1 MIFLTSDT
9 SHSKPLSKALPDR
22 VFRNITLGD
31 LSTEVAKKY
40 VLSHLNQSDSKD
52 KKAAQDSTEKQP
64 AEEPD
69 IEDVPAEDGVERQQ
83 AQIKEKQADEE
94 GHFKAV
100 QFEQELDAAL
110 EILGGRLT
118 DLEFLA
124 RRMKTGLSPQEAAQE
139 IIDQSANEIIK
150 LFLLIRASA
159 PSASDGNASR
169 KYSTEQAWT
178 LVKDIA
184 RNESLRY
191 NEVLLS
197 NTFAASTSSQ
207 AADGEA
213 ALESLA
219 NAELIIVKSMR
230 GRPRTVEA
238 GRPVYLAAFK
248 HLLRD
253 PVLEAKMDLAV
264 LTELSKVEGKTIDKV
279 RRSTTA
285 CGRWTAMWWI
295 GQSVCTLAH
304 LHATVIIILTHVSQG

>member
-1 MIFLTSDT
+1 MIFLTSDA

-31 LSTEVAKKY
+31 LTTEVAKKY
-40 VLSHLNQSDSKD
+40 VLSHLDQSDSKD
-52 KKAAQDSTEKQP
+52 KKETQESTDEQST
-64 AEEPD
+64 EEPD
-69 IEDVPAEDGVERQQ
+69 AEDIPTEDGVERQQ
-83 AQIKEKQADEE
+83 ARIRTKEADEE
-94 GHFKAV
+94 GHVKAV
-100 QFEQELDAAL
+100 QFEHELDAAL
-110 EILGGRLT
+110 EVLGGRLT

-150 LFLLIRASA
+150 LFLLTRA
-159 PSASDGNASR
+159 PSSADSNGSR

-197 NTFAASTSSQ
+197 NTFAASTSPV

-219 NAELIIVKSMR
+219 NAELITVKSMR

-238 GRPVYLAAFK
+238 GRPVYLAAFR

-279 RRSTTA
+279 RA
-285 CGRWTAMWWI
+285 LAMDCG
-295 GQSVCTLAH
+295 
-304 LHATVIIILTHVSQG
+304 

>member
-1 MIFLTSDT
+1 MIFLTSDA
-9 SHSKPLSKALPDR
+9 SDSKPLTKALPDR

-31 LSTEVAKKY
+31 LTTEVAKKY
-40 VLSHLNQSDSKD
+40 VLSHLDEPDSKD
-52 KKAAQDSTEKQP
+52 KDKEKEEAKEEALESTKEQSAA
-64 AEEPD
+64 EPS
-69 IEDVPAEDGVERQQ
+69 AEDGVERQQ
-83 AQIKEKQADEE
+83 ALITKKQADEE
-94 GHFKAV
+94 GHVKAV

-110 EILGGRLT
+110 EVLGGRLT

-150 LFLLIRASA
+150 LFLLNRGT
-159 PSASDGNASR
+159 PSSSDSNGSR

-178 LVKDIA
+178 LIKDIA

-197 NTFAASTSSQ
+197 NTFAASTSSA

-219 NAELIIVKSMR
+219 NAELITVKSMR

-253 PVLEAKMDLAV
+253 AVLEAKMDLAV

-279 RRSTTA
+279 RS
-285 CGRWTAMWWI
+285 
-295 GQSVCTLAH
+295 
-304 LHATVIIILTHVSQG
+304 

>member
-31 LSTEVAKKY
+31 LTTEVAKKY
-40 VLSHLNQSDSKD
+40 VLSHLDQSDKKD
-52 KKAAQDSTEKQP
+52 KKDTQESTDEVSK
-64 AEEPD
+64 EEPATD
-69 IEDVPAEDGVERQQ
+69 DTPTEDGVERQQ
-83 AQIKEKQADEE
+83 AQIKRKEADEQ
-94 GHFKAV
+94 GHVKAV

-110 EILGGRLT
+110 EVLGGRLT

-124 RRMKTGLSPQEAAQE
+124 RRMKTGLSPEEAAQE

-150 LFLLIRASA
+150 LFLLARGPSSSA
-159 PSASDGNASR
+159 ADSSSSSR

-197 NTFAASTSSQ
+197 NTFAASTSAA

-219 NAELIIVKSMR
+219 NAELITVKSMR

-238 GRPVYLAAFK
+238 GRPVYLAAFR

-279 RRSTTA
+279 RSLLLV
-285 CGRWTAMWWI
+285 CG
-295 GQSVCTLAH
+295 
-304 LHATVIIILTHVSQG
+304 

>member
-1 MIFLTSDT
+1 MLSLADTLQTQANIAHVIFLTSDT

-52 KKAAQDSTEKQP
+52 KKAAEESTDEKP
-64 AEEPD
+64 KEEHD
-69 IEDVPAEDGVERQQ
+69 TEDVPAEEGVERHQ

-94 GHFKAV
+94 GQFKAV

-110 EILGGRLT
+110 EVLGGRLT

-150 LFLLIRASA
+150 LFLLTRA
-159 PSASDGNASR
+159 PSSSSDGNGSR

-219 NAELIIVKSMR
+219 SAELIIVKSMR

-253 PVLEAKMDLAV
+253 PVLEAKMDLTV

-279 RRSTTA
+279 R
-285 CGRWTAMWWI
+285 
-295 GQSVCTLAH
+295 
-304 LHATVIIILTHVSQG
+304 